1 MAGAVPAIFVATSQR
16 LRLAGTS
23 LVITQAVGERI
34 MGFNCGIVGLPN
46 VGKSALFNALT
57 ATEAA
62 EATKYPFSTREA
74 NVGRVAVPDQRLD
87 VCARLAKSAKIVPT
101 QLEFVDIA
109 GLVRGASKGQGLG
122 NQFLGHLREVD
133 AIAHILRCFE
143 DDNVVHVEG
152 SVDPIRDAETVET
165 ELMLADLDNLERR
178 LVAAQKR
185 ARGGDR
191 DAKSQLAVMEPV
203 LAGLQEGRPARNV
216 ALAPEQQGQLRLL
229 QLLTAKPV
237 LYIANVDESA
247 AASGNTA
254 SRTVAEFA
262 AAQGAQTVTIS
273 AAIEAE
279 LAVLGDPAERQEF
292 LATLGLEENGL
303 DQVIRAGYSLL
314 DLITYFTAGPKE
326 SRAWTVT
333 RGTKAPQA
341 AAVIHTDFERGFI
354 RAETIP
360 YADFVACGGEQGAKD
375 AGKMRLEGADY
386 VVQDGDVMHFR
397 FNV

>member
-1 MAGAVPAIFVATSQR
+1 
-16 LRLAGTS
+16 
-23 LVITQAVGERI
+23 

-57 ATEAA
+57 ATQVA

-74 NVGRVAVPDQRLD
+74 NVGRVAVPDERLD
-87 VCARLAKSAKIVPT
+87 VCARLAKSAKIIPT

-109 GLVRGASKGQGLG
+109 GLVRGASQGQGLG
-122 NQFLGHLREVD
+122 NQFLGRLREVD

-152 SVDPIRDAETVET
+152 SVDPIRDIETVET
-165 ELMLADLDNLERR
+165 ELMLADLESLERR
-178 LVAAQKR
+178 ATAGQKR
-185 ARGGDR
+185 ARGGDKEAR
-191 DAKSQLAVMEPV
+191 AQLAVIEPV
-203 LAGLQEGRPARNV
+203 LAGLQDGVPARH
-216 ALAPEQQGQLRLL
+216 AQLAPEQQADLRAM

-237 LYIANVDESA
+237 LYIANVDEASA
-247 AASGNTA
+247 SSGNELSARVADHAAS
-254 SRTVAEFA
+254 
-262 AAQGAQTVTIS
+262 QGSESVVVS

-279 LAVLGDPAERQEF
+279 LAVLADPEERREF
-292 LATLGLEENGL
+292 LATLGLSETGL
-303 DQVIRAGYSLL
+303 DRVIRAGYSLL
-314 DLITYFTAGPKE
+314 DLITFLTAGPKE
-326 SRAWTVT
+326 SRAWTIT

-341 AAVIHTDFERGFI
+341 ARVIHSDFEKGFI
-354 RAETIP
+354 RAETIA
-360 YADFVACGGEQGAKD
+360 YADFVGCGGEQGAKD